1 MDLEQIMLL
10 VQRRYGFLREIDRLT
25 QELKESL
32 ERKDEVSVQLL
43 MQMRAEE
50 MAKIEECQEELW
62 KAAGQE
68 REHSAYLK
76 QLLSCDPR
84 QHQPG
89 GSFEEKKILE
99 IRQKS
104 LELLKEIRELDERL
118 NLSIGG
124 EKSFYKKKSS
134 EK

>member
-25 QELKESL
+25 RELKEAL
-32 ERKDEVSVQLL
+32 ERKDEVSVRLL
-43 MQMRAEE
+43 LQMRAEE

-62 KAAGQE
+62 KLAGQD
-68 REHSAYLK
+68 RDHSAYLK
-76 QLLSCDPR
+76 QLLSCEPR
-84 QHQPG
+84 QNQPG

-104 LELLKEIRELDERL
+104 LELLRDIRKLDERL
-118 NLSIGG
+118 NLSTGG

-134 EK
+134 GK

>member
-1 MDLEQIMLL
+1 MDLDQIMLL
-10 VQRRYGFLREIDRLT
+10 VQRRYGFLREIHRLT
-25 QELKESL
+25 QDLREAL
-32 ERKDEVSVQLL
+32 ERKDEVSGQLL
-43 MQMRAEE
+43 LQMRAEE

-62 KAAGQE
+62 KLAGQD
-68 REHSAYLK
+68 RAHSAYLK

-84 QHQPG
+84 QCQPG
-89 GSFEEKKILE
+89 SSFEEKKILE

-104 LELLKEIRELDERL
+104 LELLEDIRKLDERL